1 MKDNGNAAPAS
12 AAYVRRFDDL
22 DRRLHIFLMTS
33 FLGLALTGLPL
44 LFSERRWAKALSHL
58 FGGFRAAGFLH
69 RTFALVMVSVFLIH
83 LARMMKRLFVDK
95 DTTILWGPGSMVP
108 QPRDLTEMI
117 GHIRWFVGLGPRPN
131 FDRFTYWEK
140 FDYWAVFWGMG
151 IIGGSG
157 FVLWFPKFWTRFL
170 PGDWFN
176 VALLVHGE
184 EALLATVFIFTIHFF
199 NGHLRPEKFPMDT
212 VIFTGVLPL
221 DEVKH
226 ERPAEYERLIAE
238 GRVAEIAAP
247 APTPEQVRRGRTI
260 GTIAVCVG
268 LLLVSLTIYA
278 LLS

>member
-1 MKDNGNAAPAS
+1 MTEHENAAPAGP
-12 AAYVRRFDDL
+12 AWVRRFDDL
-22 DRRLHIFLMTS
+22 DRRLHIFLMSS
-33 FLGLALTGLPL
+33 FLGLAVTGLPL
-44 LFSERRWAKALSHL
+44 LFSERKWAKVLSHL
-58 FGGFRAAGFLH
+58 FGGFRAAGALH
-69 RTFALVMVSVFLIH
+69 RMFAIVMVSVFLVH
-83 LARMMKRLFVDK
+83 LARLMKRLFVDK
-95 DTTILWGPGSMVP
+95 ETTILWGPGSMVP
-108 QPRDLTEMI
+108 QPRDLAQMM
-117 GHIRWFVGLGPRPN
+117 GHVRWFVGLGERPK

-157 FVLWFPKFWTRFL
+157 FVLWFPKFWSRFL

-221 DEVKH
+221 DEVRH
-226 ERPAEYERLIAE
+226 ERPAEYERLVAE
-238 GRVAEIAAP
+238 GKLAEIAAP
-247 APTPEQVRRGRTI
+247 APTPAEVRRGRTI
-260 GTIAVCVG
+260 GTIAVTVG
-268 LLLVSLTIYA
+268 LLLVTFTIFA

>member
-1 MKDNGNAAPAS
+1 MTDHASAVPAG
-12 AAYVRRFDDL
+12 AAYVRRFDEL
-22 DRRLHIFLMTS
+22 DRRLHIFLMSS
-33 FLGLALTGLPL
+33 FLGLAVTGLPL
-44 LFSERRWAKALSHL
+44 LFSERKWAKVLSHV
-58 FGGFRAAGFLH
+58 FGGFRAAGFMH
-69 RTFALVMVSVFLIH
+69 RCFALVMVFVFLVH
-83 LARMMKRLFVDK
+83 LSRMMKRLFLDK

-108 QPRDLTEMI
+108 QPRDLNEMM

-157 FVLWFPKFWTRFL
+157 FVLWFPKFWSRFL

-221 DEVKH
+221 DEVRH
-226 ERPAEYERLIAE
+226 ERPAEYERLLAE
-238 GRVAEIAAP
+238 GKLAGIAAP
-247 APTPEQVRRGRTI
+247 APTPEQLRRSRMI
-260 GTIAVCVG
+260 GTIAVTVG
-268 LLLVSLTIYA
+268 LLLVSFTIYA

>member
-1 MKDNGNAAPAS
+1 
-12 AAYVRRFDDL
+12 
-22 DRRLHIFLMTS
+22 
-33 FLGLALTGLPL
+33 
-44 LFSERRWAKALSHL
+44 
-58 FGGFRAAGFLH
+58 
-69 RTFALVMVSVFLIH
+69 
-83 LARMMKRLFVDK
+83 
-95 DTTILWGPGSMVP
+95 MVP
-108 QPRDLTEMI
+108 QPRDLADML
-117 GHIRWFVGLGPRPN
+117 GHIKWFVGLGPRPK

-140 FDYWAVFWGMG
+140 FDYWPVFWGMG

-157 FVLWFPKFWTRFL
+157 FVLWFPKFWSRFL

-238 GRVAEIAAP
+238 GKVAEIAAP
-247 APTPEQVRRGRTI
+247 APTPAAVHRGRVI

-268 LLLVSLTIYA
+268 LLLVTLTIYA

>member
-1 MKDNGNAAPAS
+1 MKDHGTAAPA
-12 AAYVRRFDDL
+12 ADAWVRRFDDL

-33 FLGLALTGLPL
+33 FLGLAFTGLPL
-44 LFSERRWAKALSHL
+44 LFSERKWARTLSNVV
-58 FGGFRAAGFLH
+58 GGFKAAGGLH
-69 RTFALVMVSVFLIH
+69 RCFAVVMVIVFFVH
-83 LARMMKRLFVDK
+83 LSRMMKRLFLDK

-108 QPRDLTEMI
+108 QPRDLSEML
-117 GHIRWFVGLGPRPN
+117 GHMRWFVGLGERPR

-157 FVLWFPKFWTRFL
+157 FILWFPKFFSRVL

-221 DEVKH
+221 EEVKH

-238 GRVAEIAAP
+238 GKVAEIAAP
-247 APTPEQVRRGRTI
+247 APTPQEFRRGRRI

>member
-1 MKDNGNAAPAS
+1 MKDDGTAPS
-12 AAYVRRFDDL
+12 AGATFVRRFDDV

-33 FLGLALTGLPL
+33 FLGLAFTGLPL
-44 LFSERRWAKALSHL
+44 LFSERKWAKVLSNL
-58 FGGFRAAGFLH
+58 VGGFRAAGTLH
-69 RTFALVMVSVFLIH
+69 RIFAIVMVSVFLVH
-83 LARMMKRLFVDK
+83 LSRLMKRLFLDK
-95 DTTILWGPGSMVP
+95 DTAILWGPGSMVP
-108 QPRDLTEMI
+108 QPRDLVDML
-117 GHIRWFVGLGPRPN
+117 GHIKWFVGLGPRPQ

-157 FVLWFPKFWTRFL
+157 FVLWFPKFWSRFL

-226 ERPAEYERLIAE
+226 ERPGEYERLIAD
-238 GRVAEIAAP
+238 GKVAEIAAP
-247 APTPEQVRRGRTI
+247 APTPAAYRRGRTI

>member
-1 MKDNGNAAPAS
+1 MTDNGNAAPAGS
-12 AAYVRRFDDL
+12 TYVRRFDEL

-33 FLGLALTGLPL
+33 FLGLAATGLPL
-44 LFSERRWAKALSHL
+44 LFPEPRWAKFLSNL
-58 FGGFRAAGFLH
+58 FGGFRAAGVLH
-69 RTFALVMVSVFLIH
+69 RSFAIVMVLVFLVH
-83 LARMMKRLFVDK
+83 LSRMMKRLFLDK
-95 DTTILWGPGSMVP
+95 DMTILWGPGSMVP
-108 QPRDLTEMI
+108 QPRDLKEML
-117 GHIRWFVGLGPRPN
+117 GHIRWFVGLGERPK

-157 FVLWFPKFWTRFL
+157 FVLWFPKFWSRFL

-212 VIFTGVLPL
+212 VIFTGVVPL
-221 DEVKH
+221 DEVQH

-238 GRVAEIAAP
+238 GKVDEIAAP
-247 APTPEQVRRGRTI
+247 APTPAEFRRGRTI
-260 GTIAVCVG
+260 GTVAICVG

>member
-1 MKDNGNAAPAS
+1 MTENENAVPAG
-12 AAYVRRFDDL
+12 ATFVRRFDEL

-44 LFSERRWAKALSHL
+44 LFSERKWARVLSNL
-58 FGGFRAAGFLH
+58 VGGFRAAGVLH
-69 RTFALVMVSVFLIH
+69 RSFAVVMVCVFLVH
-83 LARMMKRLFVDK
+83 LARIMKRLFLDK
-95 DTTILWGPGSMVP
+95 ETTILWGPGSMVP
-108 QPRDLTEMI
+108 QPRDLSEMM
-117 GHIRWFVGLGPRPN
+117 GHVRWFVGLGPRPR

-157 FVLWFPKFWTRFL
+157 FVLWFPKFWSRFL

-221 DEVKH
+221 DEVKS
-226 ERPAEYERLIAE
+226 ERPAEYERLVAE
-238 GRVAEIAAP
+238 GTIAEIAVP

-260 GTIAVCVG
+260 GTIAVSVG